1 MSHYW
6 FVSFDFIP
14 TNLFQLAYKGLLK
27 CGNDYVRH
35 QKLEITLPKNLDTI
49 GPAVDR
55 PWIEQALNP
64 NQPVVFIDTDAK
76 GWLESDGIRKGAGG
90 PINEFEASIVQKLV
104 HSLSVCGLENSSV
117 GVITPFRSQVCF
129 VPWLF
134 CELLLLI
141 FGHSHCCMAILFPPS
156 SACWTKTSP
165 FKSPKAM
172 D

>member
-1 MSHYW
+1 MKTFAICLTLLVSSNTSNDIVTSDMRHC
-6 FVSFDFIP
+6 FLFIASFDRLS

-35 QKLEITLPKNLDTI
+35 QKLEITLPKNLDMI

-64 NQPVVFIDTDAK
+64 DQPVVFIDTDAK
-76 GWLESDGIRKGAGG
+76 GWLESDGIQKGAGG
-90 PINEFEASIVQKLV
+90 PINDFEASIVQKLV

-129 VPWLF
+129 VP
-134 CELLLLI
+134 
-141 FGHSHCCMAILFPPS
+141 
-156 SACWTKTSP
+156 
-165 FKSPKAM
+165 
-172 D
+172 